1 MSNKARSAFDPV
13 TQPGLSRPGSGQA
26 SAGNTTPPAST
37 GVGLRG
43 TVDALLQ
50 GALVDLF
57 QAYGVALAPLPRDT
71 YGEPNQYPDLS
82 ALIGFTCAG
91 NGSSASGKLSLSVP
105 SPLFDIMR
113 GDSAHLG
120 RAADWMR
127 ELANQL
133 MGRFKNRLLP
143 YGTTLQAGLPG
154 SIGREAL
161 EAQLTRATN
170 LRVYRARTLRGEVV
184 ATLDGTLRDAELCY
198 VGQPNEAKPAAEGE
212 LILF

>member
-1 MSNKARSAFDPV
+1 MSNKGRSAFDPV
-13 TQPGLSRPGSGQA
+13 TQPGLSRPVPGEA
-26 SAGNTTPPAST
+26 SAPRHTAPPGST
-37 GVGLRG
+37 AAGLRG

-71 YGEPNQYPDLS
+71 RGQQYPDL
-82 ALIGFTCAG
+82 AAVIGFTCSG
-91 NGSSASGKLSLSVP
+91 NGNSANGKLSLSVP
-105 SPLFDIMR
+105 SQLFDVMR

-143 YGTTLQAGLPG
+143 YGAILQAGLPG

-161 EAQLTRATN
+161 EAQLARATN
-170 LRVYRARTLRGEVV
+170 LRIYRGRTLRGEVV
-184 ATLDGTLRDAELCY
+184 ATLDGTLRDHELAY
-198 VGQPNEAKPAAEGE
+198 VGQPNDAKPAAEGE